1 MKKVLVILNEQHKLM
16 ESQEALLNDRFK
28 DNWRVLPIPQNGM
41 TKIQQDEALRD
52 IKGHVLVFASPIPY
66 LLGKAVDQGETTLV
80 LHNDLREKKEL
91 PNGKIISVVAK
102 EGWEL
107 LDI

>member
-16 ESQEALLNDRFK
+16 DSQEALLNDRFK
-28 DNWRVLPIPQNGM
+28 DDWEILAVPQDGWNK
-41 TKIQQDEALRD
+41 TQQVEVSRD
-52 IKGHVLVFASPIPY
+52 IKNHVVVFASPIPY
-66 LLGKAVDQGETTLV
+66 LLGKVVAQGTTTLV

-107 LDI
+107 LEI